1 MIFKIC
7 RKETIEL
14 VSFVRAR
21 SASNKMEV
29 FDNRA
34 FAIEVKL
41 EPTGGFKA
49 YFIDLLG
56 EREARTLFYKDR
68 RTFDEEWEIVDM
80 KYEILRKYDVKNYY
94 ME

>member
-1 MIFKIC
+1 MISI
-7 RKETIEL
+7 
-14 VSFVRAR
+14 VRAR

-41 EPTGGFKA
+41 EPAGGFMVC
-49 YFIDLLG
+49 FIDPLG
-56 EREARTLFYKDR
+56 EYEERTLLYKDR

>member
-1 MIFKIC
+1 M
-7 RKETIEL
+7 RKEL
-14 VSFVRAR
+14 VVGMISIVRAR
-21 SASNKMEV
+21 SANNKMEV

-41 EPTGGFKA
+41 EPSGGFMVC
-49 YFIDLLG
+49 FTDPLG
-56 EREARTLFYKDR
+56 EYEERTLLYKDR

-80 KYEILRKYDVKNYY
+80 KYELLRKYDVKNYY

>member
-1 MIFKIC
+1 
-7 RKETIEL
+7 
-14 VSFVRAR
+14 
-21 SASNKMEV
+21 MEV

-41 EPTGGFKA
+41 EPAGGFKA

-68 RTFDEEWEIVDM
+68 RAFDEEWEIVDM